1 MMNYVDDILAILS
14 NNNLKKILSNQS
26 DLEIKEKKGIG
37 NIVTRIDKEIE
48 IYISSNLKKCG
59 NGLVINHYSCIVVH
73 VNCELGEG
81 GTLRQGDNWNEWS
94 G

>member
-48 IYISSNLKKCG
+48 IYISSNLKKCIQI
-59 NGLVINHYSCIVVH
+59 LK
-73 VNCELGEG
+73 
-81 GTLRQGDNWNEWS
+81 
-94 G
+94 